1 MSQKFWTV
9 KNDLLTKL
17 DLSLR
22 HHFKK
27 PLIMIG
33 TYCLNIIPTDRS
45 TYFFSLFQRSKM
57 KIIIIPSATQWITWC
72 RTIWLLD
79 LPAKRP
85 ILSVRRLGL
94 VTFSRNFPR
103 IFQEIHISLSISP
116 VLNQLS
122 LLYTSQCTSYRLF
135 AYYGDFNLN
144 LAFFFSQFCV
154 VYFFFGMI
162 PHTPH
167 VPHNIYIFYLPY
179 TCFAGI
185 YSCSQVPLKLRGPWF
200 SRLIVILG
208 NFATF
213 YQNNFS
219 LNRYCWLKVQLYFV
233 REI

>member
-1 MSQKFWTV
+1 MSQKVWTV

-154 VYFFFGMI
+154 VFFLAWFLI
-162 PHTPH
+162 PRMCPTIFIFFIYHTR
-167 VPHNIYIFYLPY
+167 VLLVFTLVVKYL
-179 TCFAGI
+179 
-185 YSCSQVPLKLRGPWF
+185 
-200 SRLIVILG
+200 
-208 NFATF
+208 
-213 YQNNFS
+213 
-219 LNRYCWLKVQLYFV
+219 LN
-233 REI
+233 

>member
-1 MSQKFWTV
+1 
-9 KNDLLTKL
+9 
-17 DLSLR
+17 
-22 HHFKK
+22 
-27 PLIMIG
+27 
-33 TYCLNIIPTDRS
+33 
-45 TYFFSLFQRSKM
+45 M

-144 LAFFFSQFCV
+144 LAFFFLTILCGI
-154 VYFFFGMI
+154 FFWHDSSY
-162 PHTPH
+162 PACAPQ
-167 VPHNIYIFYLPY
+167 Y
-179 TCFAGI
+179 
-185 YSCSQVPLKLRGPWF
+185 
-200 SRLIVILG
+200 
-208 NFATF
+208 
-213 YQNNFS
+213 
-219 LNRYCWLKVQLYFV
+219 LYFLFT
-233 REI
+233 IHLFCWYLLM

>member
-1 MSQKFWTV
+1 MNRFRNCS
-9 KNDLLTKL
+9 LTKL
-17 DLSLR
+17 DLSLW

-33 TYCLNIIPTDRS
+33 TYCLIIIPTDRS
-45 TYFFSLFQRSKM
+45 TYFFTLFQRSKM

-135 AYYGDFNLN
+135 AYYGDFNLSLPSFFLSILCGIF
-144 LAFFFSQFCV
+144 LAWFLIPACAPHFFL
-154 VYFFFGMI
+154 I
-162 PHTPH
+162 HHTH
-167 VPHNIYIFYLPY
+167 RVLLVFTHLVKYL
-179 TCFAGI
+179 
-185 YSCSQVPLKLRGPWF
+185 
-200 SRLIVILG
+200 LI
-208 NFATF
+208 
-213 YQNNFS
+213 
-219 LNRYCWLKVQLYFV
+219 
-233 REI
+233 

>member
-1 MSQKFWTV
+1 MFERKCRKKFEPFR
-9 KNDLLTKL
+9 NCSLTQL

-27 PLIMIG
+27 LLIMIG
-33 TYCLNIIPTDRS
+33 TYCLIIIPSDRS
-45 TYFFSLFQRSKM
+45 TFFFLTFPKIKN

-144 LAFFFSQFCV
+144 LAFFFSSILCI
-154 VYFFFGMI
+154 FFGMI
-162 PHTPH
+162 FLIPRMCPT
-167 VPHNIYIFYLPY
+167 IFFLFFIHPSHRVLLVF
-179 TCFAGI
+179 THL
-185 YSCSQVPLKLRGPWF
+185 VKDL
-200 SRLIVILG
+200 
-208 NFATF
+208 
-213 YQNNFS
+213 
-219 LNRYCWLKVQLYFV
+219 LN
-233 REI
+233 

>member
-1 MSQKFWTV
+1 MSQKV
-9 KNDLLTKL
+9 KKFEPFRNCSLTQL

-27 PLIMIG
+27 LLIMIG
-33 TYCLNIIPTDRS
+33 TYCLIIIPTDRS
-45 TYFFSLFQRSKM
+45 TYFFLTFPKIKN

-144 LAFFFSQFCV
+144 LALFFFSQFCV
-154 VYFFFGMI
+154 VFFFGMI

-167 VPHNIYIFYLPY
+167 VPHNIFIFYSHRVLLVF
-179 TCFAGI
+179 THL
-185 YSCSQVPLKLRGPWF
+185 VKDL
-200 SRLIVILG
+200 
-208 NFATF
+208 
-213 YQNNFS
+213 
-219 LNRYCWLKVQLYFV
+219 LN
-233 REI
+233 